1 VANWRILQRTPFK
14 DIFIQP
20 AAGDDGAAVG
30 VAFYIYNTLMGNP
43 RSYTMEHAYLGP
55 QFSNEEIESFL
66 RARGVRYEAC
76 DRQRLLERTAQEIA
90 GNKVVGW
97 FQGRMEFGARAL
109 GNRSLLA
116 DPRRDDMRD
125 IINLRI
131 KFREKF
137 RPFAPSILEDHVG
150 KYFEIDAPA
159 PFMEKVF
166 HIRPEKRSTIPAVTH
181 VDGTGRLQTVSRE
194 TNPLYCDLIKAFAD
208 RTGEPV
214 LLNTSLNENEPIVN
228 TPDEALKCMLRT
240 RMDAMALG
248 PYYVERPAAALSKVA

>member
-1 VANWRILQRTPFK
+1 MT
-14 DIFIQP
+14 D
-20 AAGDDGAAVG
+20 
-30 VAFYIYNTLMGNP
+30 
-43 RSYTMEHAYLGP
+43 AYLGGEYTA
-55 QFSNEEIESFL
+55 EECLAAIHRNGL
-66 RARGVRYEAC
+66 RPIHF
-76 DRQRLLERTAQEIA
+76 DREQLLQRVVDALCE
-90 GNKVVGW
+90 GKVVGW

-208 RTGEPV
+208 RTGVPV